1 MSALRQV
8 LGQMKSCKDE
18 HHLPSRDS
26 WSSGVDGYVN
36 IHRDVIRVITEIE
49 NVTLGALR
57 M

>member
-26 WSSGVDGYVN
+26 WSSGVDGYDN
-36 IHRDVIRVITEIE
+36 IHRDVIRVITE
-49 NVTLGALR
+49 

>member
-8 LGQMKSCKDE
+8 LGQMKSGKDE

-36 IHRDVIRVITEIE
+36 IHRDVIRVITEIWKCDAGS
-49 NVTLGALR
+49 T
-57 M
+57 